1 MAGFGWPQM
10 AAFDLATEGH
20 ADLELVLSSIS
31 SRGILNATI
40 GVMNA
45 TAGMAGF

>member
-1 MAGFGWPQM
+1 M

-20 ADLELVLSSIS
+20 ADLELVLTQQSNIS

-45 TAGMAGF
+45 TAGVAGF